1 MKTNQYQTPI
11 VEVSW
16 MSVTNDILDLAS
28 SSAGL
33 EDYNDT
39 NWDWGA

>member
-1 MKTNQYQTPI
+1 MKKKQYQTPI

-16 MSVTNDILDLAS
+16 MSVENDILDLAA

-39 NWDWGA
+39 TWQWGD